1 MFQGKKILLGVTGSI
16 AAYKSL
22 LLVRLLIREG
32 ATVRVIQT
40 PASRDF
46 VTSLSLSTL
55 SRHPVLSDLFA
66 ADTWANHVELG
77 RWADIF
83 LIAPLSCNTLAK
95 MAQGLCDNLLLATYL
110 SAVCPVVVAPA
121 MDEDMW
127 RHPSNR
133 TNLERLR
140 SFGNLIIP
148 VRNGELASGLYGD
161 GRMAEPEEIM
171 DFVGGILK
179 GKDGGMP
186 VDTRADA
193 KGTDESERETYPSL
207 EGYERVPNSVRNE
220 VHGRSSAGGEKGR
233 TTTDRDLAGKRVLV
247 TAGPTYEAID
257 PVRFIG
263 NHSSGKMGIA
273 LAEELAGRG
282 AQVDL
287 VLGPSVL
294 STHQAGITTH
304 RVISAAEM
312 YNACME
318 SFRKSDIAI
327 MSAAVA
333 DYTPVEVAAEKI
345 KKSDSDSLM
354 LELTRTKDILKA
366 LGDIKKKGQVLVGF
380 ALETR
385 DEKAYALSKL
395 QTKNADLI
403 VLNSAK
409 DEGAGFGVDTNKI
422 TIFSKDGQEWS
433 YEQKP
438 KQQVAKDI
446 VDQVVKLLYV

>member
-1 MFQGKKILLGVTGSI
+1 MGALPFILYLMFQGKKILLGVTGSI

-22 LLVRLLIREG
+22 LLVRLLTREG

-46 VTSLSLSTL
+46 VTPLSLSTL

-77 RWADIF
+77 RWADIL

-127 RHPSNR
+127 RHPSTR
-133 TNLERLR
+133 ANLERLR
-140 SFGNLIIP
+140 SFGNLVIP
-148 VRNGELASGLYGD
+148 VGNGELASGLYGD
-161 GRMAEPEEIM
+161 GRMAEPEEIL
-171 DFVGGILK
+171 DFVGRILK
-179 GKDGGMP
+179 GGG
-186 VDTRADA
+186 
-193 KGTDESERETYPSL
+193 
-207 EGYERVPNSVRNE
+207 NE
-220 VHGRSSAGGEKGR
+220 VHGRSSADGEKSRR
-233 TTTDRDLAGKRVLV
+233 TTDLDLVGKRALV

-287 VLGPSVL
+287 VLGPSAL
-294 STHQAGITTH
+294 ATHQQGITTH
-304 RVISAAEM
+304 RVVSAAEM
-312 YNACME
+312 YKACME
-318 SFRKSDIAI
+318 SFKGADIAV

-333 DYTPVEVAAEKI
+333 DYTPVEVASEKI
-345 KKSDSDSLM
+345 KKSGNDSLM
-354 LELTRTKDILKA
+354 LELSRTKDILKA

-385 DEKAYALSKL
+385 DEKAYALGKL

-446 VDQVVKLLYV
+446 VDQVVKLLYA